1 MEIEAPPNLD
11 NKDEAQA
18 WLEKLWRGIQD
29 DHLKGSKTWDPGNIA
44 ANGHEHEQVTVN
56 NGHEHEQVTVNGAAL
71 GDHVLVSFSLD
82 LTDDLEIEAF
92 VSTADTVDVH
102 IMNHGAGAT
111 DLAEGTVYVRVF
123 KKVT

>member
-1 MEIEAPPNLD
+1 ME
-11 NKDEAQA
+11 
-18 WLEKLWRGIQD
+18 GY
-29 DHLKGSKTWDPGNIA
+29 SIA
-44 ANGHEHEQVTVN
+44 A

-92 VSTADTVDVH
+92 VSAADTVDVH